1 MRIIAILFVL
11 LTNICA
17 TTTLVVTEPI
27 RSGILHSS
35 YNYIGSLYFSDR
47 SSIASELSGTI
58 DEIYVNEGDKVKKGE
73 ALAKLNSDLLTK
85 EINAQKALL
94 KQGEALLKKTK
105 KDFQRYESLYK
116 SNSIAY
122 KEYED
127 ALYNLQAQE
136 GNTDSIVAN
145 LEYLKTQKEKKTIR
159 APYDGVVLKKLLK
172 QGEWVGNGDSIFNI
186 AKLSPLEA
194 SIEVP
199 FDILRSL
206 KIGDVV
212 DAQIANKNFKAKVI
226 ALIPLG
232 DSKARTFPI
241 KLAIDDENG
250 ELVEGLEVRVSLN
263 ISDKQK
269 ALFVARDSIIPIYKD
284 DKTSYAIFIVR
295 DNKAKQI
302 EIQINGYEGL
312 YASIKTLDE
321 SINTNDKV
329 ITQGHE
335 RLKDGQK
342 IKEQESKN

>member
-1 MRIIAILFVL
+1 MRIVAILFMIL
-11 LTNICA
+11 SSIHA
-17 TTTLVVTEPI
+17 ATLVVTEPI
-27 RSGILHSS
+27 KSGVLNSN

-47 SSIASELSGTI
+47 SSLASELSGII
-58 DEIYVNEGDKVKKGE
+58 DEIYVNEGDKIKKGE
-73 ALAKLNSDLLTK
+73 PLARLNSDLLTK
-85 EINAQKALL
+85 EINSQQALL

-105 KDFQRYESLYK
+105 KEFQRYESLYK

-136 GNTDSIVAN
+136 GNTDSIAAN
-145 LEYLKTQKEKKTIR
+145 LEYLKTQKEKKTIK
-159 APYDGVVLKKLLK
+159 APYDGVILQKLLK

-199 FDILRSL
+199 FEILRSL
-206 KIGDVV
+206 KVGDVV
-212 DAQIANKNFKAKVI
+212 DAQIANKHFKAKII

-250 ELVEGLEVRVSLN
+250 ELIEGLEVRVSLN

-269 ALFVARDSIIPIYKD
+269 ALFVTRDSIIPIYRD
-284 DKTSYAIFIVR
+284 GKTSYVIFIAK
-295 DNKAKQI
+295 DNKAKQV
-302 EIQINGYEGL
+302 EIKINGYEGL
-312 YASIKTLDE
+312 YASITPLDE
-321 SINTNDKV
+321 SLSTNNKV

-335 RLKDGQK
+335 RLKDGQE